1 MITEAGGRAVASS
14 FYGTGRSQNWR
25 PSKKSFLDHQNFFS
39 DFEAKIAPS
48 FLKMA
53 PPLCP
58 FQGGGC
64 KRWYLVQICAPVT
77 TPLRAAAPLAPPLA
91 TALAGGAA
99 EVKGLS
105 FFSKVLS

>member
-1 MITEAGGRAVASS
+1 MVRAEVKIGAPQKKV
-14 FYGTGRSQNWR
+14 FWTIKIFFQTLRQKLRPRSLKWR
-25 PSKKSFLDHQNFFS
+25 PLFALFR
-39 DFEAKIAPS
+39 
-48 FLKMA
+48 
-53 PPLCP
+53 
-58 FQGGGC
+58 GGGC